1 MTSIC
6 SLNRVKN
13 PILWFKSSTW
23 CRCGCYSSKTP
34 PQCTSFFPHHIHS
47 ICSRQAN
54 WSETVSRPFLFL
66 SPNIFCL
73 LFLVACILFLPCP
86 FKNVH
91 YKHNGTLTKL
101 SLMKQTILEEII
113 QSWRLPLEC
122 SHFLS
127 HLLLLIKVWL
137 MTRLLAFLMGLMALK
152 WSLYLL
158 WVILCLLL
166 HVHFFP
172 PFERKGWSQDLMV
185 FESHYHSWSKRPGVI
200 RWRTIKWEGIL
211 II

>member
-1 MTSIC
+1 MGATA
-6 SLNRVKN
+6 
-13 PILWFKSSTW
+13 P
-23 CRCGCYSSKTP
+23 KTLPNAHPFSHITFIVYVPDKQTGQKLSPDRSYFFP
-34 PQCTSFFPHHIHS
+34 PTFFVFSFLLPASFF
-47 ICSRQAN
+47 
-54 WSETVSRPFLFL
+54 
-66 SPNIFCL
+66 
-73 LFLVACILFLPCP
+73 LPSP

-127 HLLLLIKVWL
+127 HPLLLIKVWL